1 MSSEPAFKSEQEVV
15 ARFQEM
21 RQNVSTLFSKL
32 SDIEQEA
39 QEHDLVIKQLQPM
52 DKTRK
57 CYRMIGDVLVE
68 RTVAETLPAVM
79 RNREGLGNVMKQLQ
93 TQLETQQKALAEF
106 QQKYKIRVMQP
117 GEQDSGDAGDRQ
129 TAAKPAAGEDSKG
142 SAGVLI

>member
-1 MSSEPAFKSEQEVV
+1 MKSEQEVV

-21 RQNVSTLFSKL
+21 RQSISTLFSKL

-52 DKTRK
+52 DKSRK

-79 RNREGLGNVMKQLQ
+79 RNREGLESVMKQLQ
-93 TQLETQQKALAEF
+93 TQLEAQQKALAEF
-106 QQKYKIRVMQP
+106 QQKYKIRIMQP
-117 GEQDSGDAGDRQ
+117 GEQEAAEAQDR
-129 TAAKPAAGEDSKG
+129 KPAAAGKDSKG
-142 SAGVLI
+142 GAGVLV